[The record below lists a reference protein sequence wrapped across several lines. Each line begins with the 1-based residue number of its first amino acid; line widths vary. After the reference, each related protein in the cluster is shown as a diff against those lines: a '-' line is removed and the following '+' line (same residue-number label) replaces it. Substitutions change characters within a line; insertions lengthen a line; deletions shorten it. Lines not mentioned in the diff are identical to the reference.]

1 MPKSIFQ
8 YGVVGVGGYVFH
20 LLLLTVMVEFFA
32 VDPVLASIV
41 SFIPVLIIS
50 YRLSHSWVFCSDRD
64 HRTTFKRYL
73 VVTGIGFMLN
83 TLIMYT
89 TIHWLDWWYIYSQG
103 VVFVTVATNNY
114 LLNYYWTFT
123 RISNDE

>member
-41 SFIPVLIIS
+41 SFIPVLIVSYKIS
-50 YRLSHSWVFCSDRD
+50 YSWVFSSDRD
-64 HRTTFKRYL
+64 HKTAFKRYL

-89 TIHWLDWWYIYSQG
+89 TIHWLDWWYIHSQG
-103 VVFVTVATNNY
+103 IVFIVVAANNF
-114 LLNYYWTFT
+114 LLNYY
-123 RISNDE
+123 